1 MAKRTVYLHLGPAV
15 PGIATPH
22 EALRDHPALVAAG
35 VALPAVDQEAMD
47 RADVEIRRRHKAVG
61 VRRKDVEGAWARVC
75 RKAYKLKGD
84 VLVSQPG
91 FLDAD
96 PDQVALA
103 VDGLVGMRLHVIVTP
118 DAVDDEMA
126 PVDLVGPW
134 AAYVKRES
142 RIHVLPV
149 GDSMTADDLAAD
161 LARVVLLAREA
172 EVERQLVK
180 LGKQRRRIRERLTRV
195 DAA

>member
-1 MAKRTVYLHLGPAV
+1 MAKRTVYLHVGPAV
-15 PGIATPH
+15 PGVTALH
-22 EALRDHPALVAAG
+22 EALRAHPALVAAG
-35 VALPAVDQEAMD
+35 VTLPTVDQADLD

-75 RKAYKLKGD
+75 RKAYKARGD
-84 VLVSQPG
+84 VLISQPG

-96 PDQVALA
+96 PEQVALA
-103 VDGLVGMRLHVIVTP
+103 VDGLVGMRLHLIVTP
-118 DAVDDEMA
+118 NVAPHDVS

-134 AAYVKRES
+134 AAHVKKDE

-149 GDSMTADDLAAD
+149 GDDPTVDAVGVALAK
-161 LARVVLLAREA
+161 VVLEAREA
-172 EVERQLVK
+172 EVERRLLK
-180 LGKQRRRIRERLTRV
+180 LTKQRRKIRERLNRV

>member
-1 MAKRTVYLHLGPAV
+1 MAKRTVYLHVGPAV

-35 VALPAVDQEAMD
+35 VALPAVDQEDMD

-61 VRRKDVEGAWARVC
+61 VRRKDVEGAWAKVC
-75 RKAYKLKGD
+75 RKAYKPKGD

-134 AAYVKRES
+134 AAYVKRDS

-149 GDSMTADDLAAD
+149 GDRLDGGRAGARSSRGSCSSPARPRSSASWSSSASSAAGS
-161 LARVVLLAREA
+161 AS
-172 EVERQLVK
+172 
-180 LGKQRRRIRERLTRV
+180 G
-195 DAA
+195 

>member
-15 PGIATPH
+15 PGITAPH
-22 EALRDHPALVAAG
+22 EALRDHPVLVAAG
-35 VALPAVDQEAMD
+35 VALPALDQQAMD

-61 VRRKDVEGAWARVC
+61 VRRKDVEGAWAKVC

-84 VLVSQPG
+84 VLVSQPD

-103 VDGLVGMRLHVIVTP
+103 MDGLVGMRLHVIVTP
-118 DAVDDEMA
+118 AAQPEGA
-126 PVDLVGPW
+126 AAADLVGPW
-134 AAYVKRES
+134 AAYVKKAS

-149 GDSMTADDLAAD
+149 GEDPTADALAAD
-161 LARVVLLAREA
+161 LARVVLEAREA
-172 EVERQLVK
+172 EVERRLLK
-180 LGKQRRRIRERLTRV
+180 LTKQRRRIRERLTRV